1 MNYKLIGLIVA
12 AAVGLILLSAVILGK
27 RKNVVQ
33 GFEGAAASEGPAPA
47 EGGDGGKFVM
57 YYADWCPHCQ
67 SIKPDFKEFMGD
79 GTIKVNGKTIKVD
92 MVQPEKEPEKAVG
105 VDVKGYPTLIY
116 SDAAGKNVEFSGP
129 RTSDGYMAFLKE
141 QV

>member
-33 GFEGAAASEGPAPA
+33 GFAAAPT
-47 EGGDGGKFVM
+47 GGDGGKFVM

-67 SIKPDFKEFMGD
+67 SIKPDFKKFMGD
-79 GTIKVNGKTIKVD
+79 GTMNVNGKSVKID
-92 MVQPEKEPEKAVG
+92 MVQPENEPEKAVG

-116 SDAAGKNVEFSGP
+116 SDASGKNVEFSGP
-129 RTSDGYMAFLKE
+129 RTADGFMAFLKE

>member
-1 MNYKLIGLIVA
+1 MNFKLIGLIVA
-12 AAVGLILLSAVILGK
+12 AAVGLILLSAFVLGK

-33 GFEGAAASEGPAPA
+33 GFEGAAPT

-67 SIKPDFKEFMGD
+67 SIKPDFKEFMGN
-79 GTIKVNGKTIKVD
+79 GTVTVKGKNVKVD

-116 SDAAGKNVEFSGP
+116 SDPAGKNFEFSGP
-129 RTSDGYMAFLKE
+129 RTADGFMAFLKE
-141 QV
+141 QVVS